1 MKRLILSLI
10 IFGCTEFA
18 WSDRAYSIEPLHYEA
33 SVSSQETIKISS
45 FLSSTNADNY
55 EITHIA
61 KNDLNDDGIDE
72 TIVITNTCETSTEIC
87 QIYVLANLDI
97 SPALLG
103 RINAKNIAISNQ
115 SSYGVRDLLVY
126 NNAKNDYD
134 YEIMRWNPK
143 QSTYQLVKGGA
154 Q

>member
-18 WSDRAYSIEPLHYEA
+18 WSDHAYSIEPLHYKA
-33 SVSSQETIKISS
+33 SISSEETVKISS
-45 FLSSTNADNY
+45 FLSSANSGNF
-55 EITHIA
+55 EIKHIA

-72 TIVITNTCETSTEIC
+72 TIVITNTCETSSEIC
-87 QIYVLANLDI
+87 HIYLLANLDV

-103 RINAKNIAISNQ
+103 YINAKNIAISNQ
-115 SSYGVRDLLVY
+115 STYGVRDLLVY